1 MKILVTGGAGFIG
14 SFLVDALIERGE
26 TVRIFDNLEQQV
38 HLTGKPTYLNTQ
50 AEFIQGDVRDIEV
63 FRTALHG
70 MDTVIHCASAVGVG
84 QSQYEIKKYTDVNVG
99 GTANLL
105 QLLIEKDCTI
115 KQILIPTSMTS
126 YGEGLY
132 RCPEHGDVR
141 PGLRQVPQLE
151 AHDWEPHCPVCQQSV
166 EGIPI
171 REDALRESGT
181 IYALSKNMQEDMVM
195 NIAAV
200 YGIKATAFRL
210 FNVYGPRQSLS
221 NPYTGV
227 TAIFLSRL
235 KNGQPPVIYEDGKQS
250 RDFISVHDVVRAF
263 LMALDTEEAN
273 GKVFNIGSGLKTSI
287 ADIAS
292 TLATLTSI
300 DVIAN
305 ITAEFRK
312 NDVRHCF
319 ADTTKARTILGWEPT
334 VSFEAGMRELV
345 EWGKEQEAKDTFA
358 EAESVLKNLHLQS

>member
-14 SFLVDALIERGE
+14 SFLVDALIER
-26 TVRIFDNLEQQV
+26 LEPQV
-38 HLTGKPTYLNTQ
+38 HPNGKPEYLNPN
-50 AEFIQGDVRDIEV
+50 AEFIEGDVRDIDA
-63 FRTALHG
+63 FRNVLKG
-70 MDTVIHCASAVGVG
+70 MQTVIHCASSVGVG
-84 QSQYEIKKYTDVNVG
+84 QSQYEIKKYVDVNAG

-105 QLLIEKDCTI
+105 QCLIEKDCTV
-115 KQILIPTSMTS
+115 KEILIPTSMTS

-132 RCPEHGDVR
+132 RCPTHGDVR
-141 PGLRQVPQLE
+141 PGLRPVSHMEQ
-151 AHDWEPHCPVCQQSV
+151 HDWEPHCPVCNASV

-171 REDALRESGT
+171 HEDALRESGT
-181 IYALSKNMQEDMVM
+181 IYALSKNMQEDIIM
-195 NIAAV
+195 NIAPL

-235 KNGQPPVIYEDGKQS
+235 KNGQSPVIYEDGKQS

-263 LMALDTEEAN
+263 MMALGNKAAD
-273 GKVFNIGSGLKTSI
+273 GQVFNIGSGKKTSI
-287 ADIAS
+287 ADIATTLS
-292 TLATLTSI
+292 TLTGFAI
-300 DVIAN
+300 PAK

-319 ADTTKARTILGWEPT
+319 ADYSKAKEILGWEPT
-334 VSFEAGMRELV
+334 MTFEKGMEELV
-345 EWGKEQEAKDTFA
+345 QWGEKQEAEDKFA
-358 EAESVLKNLHLQS
+358 EAENVLKNLNLQS

>member
-1 MKILVTGGAGFIG
+1 MHILVTGGAGFIG
-14 SFLVDALIERGE
+14 SFLVDALIERGD
-26 TVRIFDNLEQQV
+26 TVRIFDNLEEQV
-38 HLTGKPTYLNTQ
+38 HPNGKPEYLNPK
-50 AEFIQGDVRDIEV
+50 AEFVPGDVRDIEV
-63 FRTALHG
+63 FRDALKE
-70 MDTVIHCASAVGVG
+70 MDAVIHCASAVGVG
-84 QSQYEIKKYTDVNVG
+84 QSQYEIKKYTDINVG

-105 QLLIEKDCTI
+105 QLLIEKDCTV
-115 KQILIPTSMTS
+115 KRILIPTSMTS

-132 RCPEHGDVR
+132 RCTEHGDVR
-141 PGLRQVPQLE
+141 PGLRPVEQLE
-151 AHDWEPHCPVCQQSV
+151 KHDWEPHCPVCKKSV

-181 IYALSKNMQEDMVM
+181 VYALSKNMQEDMVM
-195 NIAAV
+195 NVASV
-200 YGIKATAFRL
+200 YGMKATAFRL

-235 KNGQPPVIYEDGKQS
+235 KNNQPPIIYEDGKQS

-263 LMALDTEEAN
+263 LLALNNDKAT
-273 GKVFNIGSGLKTSI
+273 GQIFNIGSGKKTSI

-292 TLATLTSI
+292 TLSLLTGI
-300 DVIAN
+300 DVPAK

-319 ADTTKARTILGWEPT
+319 ADTTKAQTLLGWSPKIT
-334 VSFEAGMRELV
+334 FEQGMRELV
-345 EWGKEQEAKDTFA
+345 EWGKKQEAKDTFT
-358 EAESVLKNLHLQS
+358 EAESVLKNLKLQS